1 MVNKLRELHHIL
13 YANNYDIVF
22 ITESWLHADIGM
34 GLLDPESVYHVV
46 RKDRTDT
53 RTGVRGGGVCAFV
66 NRNLSI
72 TEVNISDVYSA
83 LELICFDL
91 LYANNRLR
99 FFVVYR
105 PPHNDDVADQYLS
118 LLVDCLTV
126 YTSGT
131 QTNIIVGDLNC
142 PKIDWPAASCSGD
155 RISKTLLKFIVE
167 AGFSQFVDFA
177 TRGGKY
183 LGRYSVR

>member
-1 MVNKLRELHHIL
+1 MVNS
-13 YANNYDIVF
+13 VF
-22 ITESWLHADIGM
+22 ICCSLQG
-34 GLLDPESVYHVV
+34 VV
-46 RKDRTDT
+46 CL
-53 RTGVRGGGVCAFV
+53 VC
-66 NRNLSI
+66 LSA
-72 TEVNISDVYSA
+72 V
-83 LELICFDL
+83 DL

-105 PPHNDDVADQYLS
+105 PPHNDYVAEQYLS
-118 LLVDCLTV
+118 LLADCLTV

-142 PKIDWPAASCSGD
+142 PKIYWPAASCSGE
-155 RISKTLLKFIVE
+155 RISKTLLRFIVE

>member
-1 MVNKLRELHHIL
+1 MGSSMSTQLTTGHFRCCLFNAQSVVNKLRELHHIL

-53 RTGVRGGGVCAFV
+53 RTGDRGGGVCAFV

-83 LELICFDL
+83 LE
-91 LYANNRLR
+91 
-99 FFVVYR
+99 
-105 PPHNDDVADQYLS
+105 
-118 LLVDCLTV
+118 
-126 YTSGT
+126 
-131 QTNIIVGDLNC
+131 
-142 PKIDWPAASCSGD
+142 
-155 RISKTLLKFIVE
+155 
-167 AGFSQFVDFA
+167 
-177 TRGGKY
+177 
-183 LGRYSVR
+183 